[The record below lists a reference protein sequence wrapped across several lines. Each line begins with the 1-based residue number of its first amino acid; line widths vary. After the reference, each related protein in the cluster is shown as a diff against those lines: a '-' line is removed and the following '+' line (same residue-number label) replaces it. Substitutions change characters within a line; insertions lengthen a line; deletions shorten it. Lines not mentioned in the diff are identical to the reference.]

1 MTNAAVAA
9 FKPRIIT
16 PGIGNHAT
24 DREKPGTHNY
34 VPATSCR
41 GQRHLSGRAMNKIG

>member
-16 PGIGNHAT
+16 PSIGNHAT
-24 DREKPGTHNY
+24 HREKPGTHND
-34 VPATSCR
+34 VTATSCG
-41 GQRHLSGRAMNKIG
+41 GQRHISKRAMNKIG